1 MGISFPFA
9 THHSPFTIYLAQM
22 ISTRHDVFL
31 TVAQQKSFS
40 KASQVLYIS
49 QPAISKHIKSLEEHY
64 KAKLFDRKG
73 IQIELTP
80 AGKLLFEKL
89 TEVKRIQ
96 EQTEFEISSI
106 RDVMQAKGMLKLGA
120 STTIA
125 LYTLPKVLSAFHQ
138 HYPQIHISLLNRNT
152 ELVMEALLNQDINLG
167 IIEGRAKLT
176 NIDYQPF
183 ITDRVVAVCSKKS
196 PLAKKKAYQVKE
208 ILAMPLA
215 IRERGSGTLAALKHA
230 LEKNKIKLSDLN
242 IKVRLGGTEALKNFL
257 VESDS
262 LGFLPHRS
270 VAKELAYGDLTEIHF
285 EGLQIERNF
294 YFIQRKGENS
304 DLNKSFIK
312 LAQKTYNV

>member
-1 MGISFPFA
+1 
-9 THHSPFTIYLAQM
+9 M

-106 RDVMQAKGMLKLGA
+106 RDVMQAKGILKLGA

-125 LYTLPKVLSAFHQ
+125 LYTLPKVLSSFHQ

-176 NIDYQPF
+176 NIDYEPF
-183 ITDRVVAVCSKKS
+183 ITDEVVAVCSKKS
-196 PLAKKKAYQVKE
+196 PIAKKKQYHVKD
-208 ILAMPLA
+208 ILNMPLA
-215 IRERGSGTLAALKHA
+215 IRERGSGTLSALKYT
-230 LEKNKIKLSDLN
+230 LEKNKIRLSDLN

-257 VESDS
+257 IESDS
-262 LGFLPHRS
+262 LGFLPSRS
-270 VAKELAYGDLTEIHF
+270 VQKELAYGELTEIQF
-285 EGLQIERNF
+285 EGLHIERNF

-304 DLNKSFIK
+304 ELNKSFIRLAKK
-312 LAQKTYNV
+312 LYNL